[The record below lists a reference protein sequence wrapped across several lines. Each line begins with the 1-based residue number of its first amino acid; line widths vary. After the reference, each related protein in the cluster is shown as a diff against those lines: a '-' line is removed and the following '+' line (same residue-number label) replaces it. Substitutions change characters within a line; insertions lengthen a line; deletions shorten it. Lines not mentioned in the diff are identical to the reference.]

1 VWKVQASKLTLEGWR
16 RKRGLGSG
24 NPSPQRGGAS
34 GEAHYEPM
42 RGRKTLAKVEATGR
56 RRGGK
61 GQGGCARTKTEA
73 TVGRWEEELRAKFL

>member
-1 VWKVQASKLTLEGWR
+1 
-16 RKRGLGSG
+16 
-24 NPSPQRGGAS
+24 
-34 GEAHYEPM
+34 M

-73 TVGRWEEELRAKFL
+73 TVGRWEEELRAKVL